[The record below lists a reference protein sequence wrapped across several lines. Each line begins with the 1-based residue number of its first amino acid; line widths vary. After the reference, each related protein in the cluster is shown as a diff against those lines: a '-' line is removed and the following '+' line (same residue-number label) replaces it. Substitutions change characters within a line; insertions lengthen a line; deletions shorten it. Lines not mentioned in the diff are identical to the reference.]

1 MTEPARKSTATVAAM
16 LVMLYDEQFGGKP
29 NGRFRVSRKVLREIA
44 GRRILSDSFLREV
57 SEEVFELGFVLI
69 NCDAYLAVQ
78 SQKLFNSY
86 RRVTKGA
93 TERVLQ
99 AWRAG
104 AETAGRAGAGH
115 DGLAVRDDL

>member
-29 NGRFRVSRKVLREIA
+29 SGRFRVSRKVLREIS
-44 GRRILSDSFLREV
+44 GRRILSDSFLQEV

-99 AWRAG
+99 AWRSG
-104 AETAGRAGAGH
+104 GESAGRAGTGH

>member
-1 MTEPARKSTATVAAM
+1 MTEPVRRSTATVAAM

-29 NGRFRVSRKVLREIA
+29 SGRFRVSRKVLREIA
-44 GRRILSDSFLREV
+44 GRRILSDSFLQEV

-93 TERVLQ
+93 TERLLL

-104 AETAGRAGAGH
+104 GATASRGNGEG
-115 DGLAVRDDL
+115 DGLAVRGDK

>member
-1 MTEPARKSTATVAAM
+1 MTEPVRRSTATVAAM

-29 NGRFRVSRKVLREIA
+29 SGRFRVSRKVLREIA
-44 GRRILSDSFLREV
+44 GRRILSDSFLQEV

-69 NCDAYLAVQ
+69 NCDAYLSVQ

-104 AETAGRAGAGH
+104 GETVGRDGGRR
-115 DGLAVRDDL
+115 DGLAIQDDP